1 MFCRGCFGL
10 RRFWLEYNNCFKEKN
25 GFYDMITFSDIYEAM
40 RKEKYSENL
49 QILSKNF
56 LSEVSEYF
64 NEKKGFLN
72 KESDLF
78 SDSAIKGKKK
88 LDNAVSS
95 FRDLLR
101 IRKKKILNLA
111 FVASQVG
118 ISKKDFENLLGF
130 EKDLFEELVKALERA
145 EKNQVGDMN
154 GGGRDKECRHR
165 LVRFLDDVSEFLNVE
180 GDSVGPFV
188 KGEVANLE
196 CEIVGVLEGD
206 KKIEVIDY

>member
-1 MFCRGCFGL
+1 ML
-10 RRFWLEYNNCFKEKN
+10 
-25 GFYDMITFSDIYEAM
+25 TFSDIYEAM

-49 QILSKNF
+49 QILPRKF
-56 LSEVSEYF
+56 LVEVAEYF
-64 NEKKGFLN
+64 REKKEFLG
-72 KESDLF
+72 KEDDLF
-78 SDSAIKGKKK
+78 SDVAIKNKKK

-118 ISKKDFENLLGF
+118 ISKKDFENLLVF

-145 EKNQVGDMN
+145 EKNQSADMS
-154 GGGRDKECRHR
+154 GSVKDERKHR
-165 LVRFLDDVSEFLNVE
+165 LVRFLEDVPAFLGLDGN
-180 GDSVGPFV
+180 DVGPFA

-196 CEIVGVLEGD
+196 VEIVGVLEKD
-206 KKIEVIDY
+206 KRVEVIEDD

>member
-1 MFCRGCFGL
+1 MFGK
-10 RRFWLEYNNCFKEKN
+10 LEYNNCFKVSVIF
-25 GFYDMITFSDIYEAM
+25 GYMLSFSDIYEAM

-49 QILSKNF
+49 QILPKGF
-56 LSEVSEYF
+56 LLEVSNYF
-64 NEKKGFLN
+64 NDKKEFLN
-72 KESDLF
+72 KEADLF
-78 SDSAIKGKKK
+78 SDVAIKSKKK

-145 EKNQVGDMN
+145 EKNQAADMN
-154 GGGRDKECRHR
+154 GGGKEKECRHR
-165 LVRFLDDVSEFLNVE
+165 LVRFLDDCPEFLDVE
-180 GDSVGPFV
+180 GNAVGPFV

-196 CEIVGVLEGD
+196 CEIVDMLQAD
-206 KKIEVIDY
+206 KKVEVINY